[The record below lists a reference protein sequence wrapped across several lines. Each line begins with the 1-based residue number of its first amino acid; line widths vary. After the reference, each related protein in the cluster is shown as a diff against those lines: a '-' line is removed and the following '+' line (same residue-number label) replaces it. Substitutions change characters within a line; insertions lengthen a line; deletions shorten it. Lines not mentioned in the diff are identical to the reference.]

1 MARSFLPWHNAVIP
15 AAGPRVTGNPSSFQD
30 TGTGTRIAER
40 LDMVKPRI
48 LIVDDEEDSRVALQ
62 VLLGTWGYATDAA
75 SQGRE
80 ALEKAPSLR
89 PSLVITDLIMPD
101 MDGLTLL
108 SALQQ
113 EMPRVPVIILTGR
126 ATVDTVVGAMRQGA
140 YDYLTKPVDLDRL
153 RLLVEKA
160 LDRARTLDEVT
171 ILRRR
176 VKEVWGMGRLI
187 GRSAPM
193 QEIHRLIE
201 QAAATSAPV
210 LIHGETGT
218 GKELVARTLHDL
230 SARAGGPFVAVNC
243 AAMPETL
250 LESEIFGHERGA
262 FTDARDRREGCFE
275 LAHGGTLLLDEVAE
289 MQPGTQA
296 KFLRVLEEG
305 SFRRLGGKA
314 EIKVD
319 VRVVAAT
326 NQDPIAALKEGAF
339 REDLYYRLN
348 VFTVSVPP
356 LRQRV
361 EDIPLIVTGFIEE
374 FNGKYDKRITGADDA
389 TLKILMA
396 HAWPGNVRELR
407 NVVERAFIACEGDLL
422 TPRYLPST
430 SPVATATVWS
440 GDPDALTVPLGLPLR
455 EVEKQFVLRTL
466 AAEHNNKTRAA
477 ERLAISTKT
486 LHNMLQ
492 RWGLLGRTSAQRNG
506 P

>member
-1 MARSFLPWHNAVIP
+1 MVIAHQGRMAA
-15 AAGPRVTGNPSSFQD
+15 
-30 TGTGTRIAER
+30 
-40 LDMVKPRI
+40 KPNI
-48 LIVDDEEDSRVALQ
+48 LIVDDEEDSRAALQ
-62 VLLGTWGYATDAA
+62 TLLGTWGYATDVATEGRDALQKAA
-75 SQGRE
+75 
-80 ALEKAPSLR
+80 ALH
-89 PSLVITDLIMPD
+89 PSLVVTDLMMPD
-101 MDGLTLL
+101 MDGLSLM

-126 ATVDTVVGAMRQGA
+126 ATVDTAVGAMRQGA

-153 RLLVEKA
+153 RLLIEKA
-160 LDRARTLDEVT
+160 LDRARTLDEIT

-176 VKEVWGMGRLI
+176 VKEVWGLGRLI

-193 QEIHRLIE
+193 QEVHRLIE
-201 QAAATSAPV
+201 QAAATPAPV

-218 GKELVARTLHDL
+218 GKELVARTLHEL
-230 SARAGGPFVAVNC
+230 SARANGPFVAVNC

-289 MQPGTQA
+289 MHPGTQA

-305 SFRRLGGKA
+305 SFRRLGGKT
-314 EIKVD
+314 EINVD

-326 NQDPIAALKEGAF
+326 NKDPVAALKDGAF

-348 VFTVSVPP
+348 VFTLAVPP

-361 EDIPLIVTGFIEE
+361 EDIPLLVTGFIEE
-374 FNGKYDKRITGADDA
+374 FNGKYDKHLAGVDDA
-389 TLKILMA
+389 TLKILMS

-407 NVVERAFIACEGDLL
+407 NVVERAFIACEGDVI
-422 TPRYLPST
+422 TPKFLPGT
-430 SPVATATVWS
+430 SPVAAVTTWS
-440 GDPDALTVPLGLPLR
+440 GDPDVLSAPIGLPLR

-466 AAEHNNKTRAA
+466 AAENNNKTRAA
-477 ERLAISTKT
+477 DRLGISTKT

-492 RWGLLGRTSAQRNG
+492 RWGLLHKQIPRGGSS
-506 P
+506 

>member
-1 MARSFLPWHNAVIP
+1 M
-15 AAGPRVTGNPSSFQD
+15 T
-30 TGTGTRIAER
+30 
-40 LDMVKPRI
+40 VKPRV
-48 LIVDDEEDSRVALQ
+48 LIVDDEEDSCSALQ
-62 VLLGTWGYATDAA
+62 TLLETWGYAADVAA
-75 SQGRE
+75 DGRQ
-80 ALEKAPSLR
+80 ALEKASSLR
-89 PSLVITDLIMPD
+89 PSLVITDLVMPD
-101 MDGLTLL
+101 IDGLTLM

-113 EMPRVPVIILTGR
+113 ELPRVPVIILTGR
-126 ATVDTVVGAMRQGA
+126 ATVDTAVAAMRQGA

-153 RLLVEKA
+153 RLLIEKA
-160 LDRARTLDEVT
+160 LDRARTLDEIT

-176 VKEVWGMGRLI
+176 VKEVWGLGRLI

-193 QEIHRLIE
+193 QEVHRLIE
-201 QAAATSAPV
+201 QAAGTPAPV

-218 GKELVARTLHDL
+218 GKELVARTLHEL
-230 SARAGGPFVAVNC
+230 SGRAAGPFVAVNC

-305 SFRRLGGKA
+305 SFRRLGGKS
-314 EIKVD
+314 EIRVD

-326 NQDPIAALKEGAF
+326 NKDPVAAMKDGTL

-348 VFTVSVPP
+348 VFTLSVPP

-361 EDIPLIVTGFIEE
+361 DDIPLIVSGFIEE
-374 FNGKYDKRITGADDA
+374 FNGKYDKRITGADDP
-389 TLKILMA
+389 TLKLLMA

-407 NVVERAFIACEGDLL
+407 NVVERAFIACEGDVI
-422 TPRYLPST
+422 TSRYLPAT
-430 SPVATATVWS
+430 SPVAAAACS
-440 GDPDALTVPLGLPLR
+440 GDPDALTIPLGLPLR

-466 AAEHNNKTRAA
+466 AAESNNKTRAA
-477 ERLAISTKT
+477 DRLDISTKT

-492 RWGLLGRTSAQRNG
+492 RWGLLKSSSRS
-506 P
+506 

>member
-1 MARSFLPWHNAVIP
+1 MA
-15 AAGPRVTGNPSSFQD
+15 
-30 TGTGTRIAER
+30 
-40 LDMVKPRI
+40 VKSQI
-48 LIVDDEEDSRVALQ
+48 LIVDDEEDSRAALEA
-62 VLLGTWGYATDAA
+62 LLGTWGYATDVA
-75 SQGRE
+75 SQGQE

-89 PSLVITDLIMPD
+89 PSLVITDLMMPD
-101 MDGLTLL
+101 MDGLSLL
-108 SALQQ
+108 TALQQ

-126 ATVDTVVGAMRQGA
+126 ATVDTAVGAMRQGA

-153 RLLVEKA
+153 RLLIEKA
-160 LDRARTLDEVT
+160 LDRARTLDEIT
-171 ILRRR
+171 MLRRR
-176 VKEVWGMGRLI
+176 VKDVWGMGRLI

-193 QEIHRLIE
+193 QEVHRLIE

-230 SARAGGPFVAVNC
+230 STRAAGPFVAVNC

-289 MQPGTQA
+289 MAPGTQA

-305 SFRRLGGKA
+305 AFRRLGGKT

-326 NQDPIAALKEGAF
+326 NKDPIAAMKDGAF

-348 VFTVSVPP
+348 VFTLAVPP
-356 LRQRV
+356 LRQRA

-374 FNGKYDKRITGADDA
+374 FNGKYDKSITGADDA

-407 NVVERAFIACEGDLL
+407 NVVERAFISCEGDVL
-422 TPRYLPST
+422 TPKYLPTT
-430 SPVATATVWS
+430 SPVAATTAWS
-440 GDPDALTVPLGLPLR
+440 GDPDALTVPIGLPLR

-466 AAEHNNKTRAA
+466 AAENNNKTRAA
-477 ERLAISTKT
+477 DRLAISTKT

-492 RWGLLGRTSAQRNG
+492 RWGLLGRTAATRTG

>member
-1 MARSFLPWHNAVIP
+1 MAS
-15 AAGPRVTGNPSSFQD
+15 
-30 TGTGTRIAER
+30 
-40 LDMVKPRI
+40 KPQI
-48 LIVDDEEDSRVALQ
+48 LIVDDEEDSRVALET
-62 VLLGTWGYATDAA
+62 LLGAWGYATDVA

-80 ALEKAPSLR
+80 ALERAPSLR
-89 PSLVITDLIMPD
+89 PSIVITDLMMPD
-101 MDGLTLL
+101 VDGLTLL

-126 ATVDTVVGAMRQGA
+126 ATVDTAVAAMRQGA

-153 RLLVEKA
+153 RLLIEKA
-160 LDRARTLDEVT
+160 LDRARTLDEIT

-176 VKEVWGMGRLI
+176 VKEVWGLGRLI

-193 QEIHRLIE
+193 QEVHRLIE
-201 QAAATSAPV
+201 QAAATPAPV

-289 MQPGTQA
+289 MHPGIQA

-326 NQDPIAALKEGAF
+326 NKDPVTAMKDGAF

-348 VFTVSVPP
+348 VFTLAVPP
-356 LRQRV
+356 LRQRI

-374 FNGKYDKRITGADDA
+374 FNAKYDKRITGADDA

-396 HAWPGNVRELR
+396 NSWPGNVRELR
-407 NVVERAFIACEGDLL
+407 NTVERVVIMHPGVKVSANDLPPQGKEEPPAASFRFPSFKEATEAYHREFIQRKLEEAEGNV
-422 TPRYLPST
+422 S
-430 SPVATATVWS
+430 
-440 GDPDALTVPLGLPLR
+440 
-455 EVEKQFVLRTL
+455 
-466 AAEHNNKTRAA
+466 RAA
-477 ERLAISTKT
+477 ELMGVDRSHLYRRMRA
-486 LHNMLQ
+486 
-492 RWGLLGRTSAQRNG
+492 LGIQNR
-506 P
+506 

>member
-1 MARSFLPWHNAVIP
+1 MA
-15 AAGPRVTGNPSSFQD
+15 
-30 TGTGTRIAER
+30 
-40 LDMVKPRI
+40 VKPQI
-48 LIVDDEEDSRVALQ
+48 LIVDDEEDSRAALEA
-62 VLLGTWGYATDAA
+62 LLGTWGYATDTA

-80 ALEKAPSLR
+80 ALEKAPLLR
-89 PSLVITDLIMPD
+89 PSLVITDLMMPD
-101 MDGLTLL
+101 MDGLSLL

-126 ATVDTVVGAMRQGA
+126 ATVDTAVGSMRQGA

-160 LDRARTLDEVT
+160 LDRARTLDEIT

-176 VKEVWGMGRLI
+176 VKDVWGMGRLI

-193 QEIHRLIE
+193 QDVHRMIE

-230 SARAGGPFVAVNC
+230 SVRAAGPFVAVNC

-289 MQPGTQA
+289 MAPGTQA

-305 SFRRLGGKA
+305 AFRRLGGKT
-314 EIKVD
+314 ELRVD
-319 VRVVAAT
+319 VRVIAAT
-326 NQDPIAALKEGAF
+326 NKDPIAAMK
-339 REDLYYRLN
+339 D
-348 VFTVSVPP
+348 
-356 LRQRV
+356 
-361 EDIPLIVTGFIEE
+361 
-374 FNGKYDKRITGADDA
+374 GKYDKRVTGADDS
-389 TLKILMA
+389 TLKILMS
-396 HAWPGNVRELR
+396 HTWPGNVRELR
-407 NVVERAFIACEGDLL
+407 NVVERAFIACEGDVL
-422 TPRYLPST
+422 TPKYLPST
-430 SPVATATVWS
+430 SPVAAPTAWS
-440 GDPDALTVPLGLPLR
+440 GDPDALTVPIGLPLR

-477 ERLAISTKT
+477 DRLAISTKT

-492 RWGLLGRTSAQRNG
+492 RWGLLGRHVATRTG

>member
-1 MARSFLPWHNAVIP
+1 M
-15 AAGPRVTGNPSSFQD
+15 SS
-30 TGTGTRIAER
+30 
-40 LDMVKPRI
+40 KPTL
-48 LIVDDEEDSRVALQ
+48 LIVDDEEDSRAALQ
-62 VLLGTWGYATDAA
+62 TILGTWGYATEVA
-75 SQGRE
+75 SEGRE
-80 ALEKAPSLR
+80 ALEKAAALR
-89 PSLVITDLIMPD
+89 PSLVVTDLIMPD
-101 MDGLTLL
+101 MDGLSLL
-108 SALQQ
+108 TALQQ

-126 ATVDTVVGAMRQGA
+126 ATVDTAVGAMRQGA

-153 RLLVEKA
+153 RLLIEKA
-160 LDRARTLDEVT
+160 LERGRTLDEIT

-176 VKEVWGMGRLI
+176 VKDVWGLGRLI

-193 QEIHRLIE
+193 QEVHRLIE
-201 QAAATSAPV
+201 QAAATPAPV

-218 GKELVARTLHDL
+218 GKELVARTLHEL
-230 SARAGGPFVAVNC
+230 SARASGPFVAVNC

-305 SFRRLGGKA
+305 AFRRLGGTT
-314 EIKVD
+314 EISVD

-326 NQDPIAALKEGAF
+326 NKDPFAAMKDGVF

-348 VFTVSVPP
+348 VFTLAVPP

-361 EDIPLIVTGFIEE
+361 EDIPLLVTGFIEE
-374 FNGKYDKRITGADDA
+374 FNAKYDKRITGVDDA
-389 TLKILMA
+389 TLKILMS

-407 NVVERAFIACEGDLL
+407 NVVERAFIACEGDMI
-422 TPRYLPST
+422 TAKILPGT
-430 SPVATATVWS
+430 SPVAPVASWS
-440 GDPDALTVPLGLPLR
+440 GDSEMLTAPIGLPLR

-466 AAEHNNKTRAA
+466 AAESNNKTRAA
-477 ERLAISTKT
+477 DRLGISTKT

-492 RWGLLGRTSAQRNG
+492 RWGLLHRHIPRGGSA
-506 P
+506 

>member
-1 MARSFLPWHNAVIP
+1 
-15 AAGPRVTGNPSSFQD
+15 
-30 TGTGTRIAER
+30 
-40 LDMVKPRI
+40 MVSRPTI
-48 LIVDDEEDSRVALQ
+48 LIVDDEEDSRAALQ
-62 VLLGTWGYATDAA
+62 TLLGAWGYSTDVA
-75 SQGRE
+75 SEARE
-80 ALEKAPSLR
+80 ALEKAPALR
-89 PSLVITDLIMPD
+89 PSLIISDLIMPD
-101 MDGLTLL
+101 MDGLSLMN
-108 SALQQ
+108 AVQQ

-126 ATVDTVVGAMRQGA
+126 ATVDTAVSAMRQGA

-153 RLLVEKA
+153 RLLIEKA
-160 LDRARTLDEVT
+160 LDRGRTLDEIT
-171 ILRRR
+171 LLRRR
-176 VKEVWGMGRLI
+176 VKEVWGLGRLI

-193 QEIHRLIE
+193 QEVHRLIE
-201 QAAATSAPV
+201 QAAATPAPV

-218 GKELVARTLHDL
+218 GKELVARTLHEL
-230 SARAGGPFVAVNC
+230 STRASGPFVAVNC

-275 LAHGGTLLLDEVAE
+275 LAHGGTLLLDEIAE

-305 SFRRLGGKA
+305 AFRRLGGKS

-326 NQDPIAALKEGAF
+326 NKDPIAAMKDGAF

-348 VFTVSVPP
+348 VFSLSVPP

-361 EDIPLIVTGFIEE
+361 EDIPLLVTGFVEE
-374 FNGKYDKRITGADDA
+374 FNAKYDKRISGVDDA
-389 TLKILMA
+389 TLKLLMA
-396 HAWPGNVRELR
+396 HSWPGNVRELR
-407 NVVERAFIACEGDLL
+407 NVVERAFIACEGEVI
-422 TPRYLPST
+422 TAKILPSST
-430 SPVATATVWS
+430 PVAVASAWS
-440 GDPDALTVPLGLPLR
+440 GDPDALTVPIGLPLR

-466 AAEHNNKTRAA
+466 AAENNNKTRAA
-477 ERLAISTKT
+477 DRLDISTKT

-492 RWGLLGRTSAQRNG
+492 RWGLLKASARRE